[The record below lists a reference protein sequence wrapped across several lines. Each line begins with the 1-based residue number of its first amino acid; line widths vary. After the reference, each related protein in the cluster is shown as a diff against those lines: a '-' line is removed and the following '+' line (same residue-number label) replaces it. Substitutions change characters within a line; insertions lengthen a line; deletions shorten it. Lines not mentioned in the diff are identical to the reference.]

1 MKRILFA
8 VLMMTCSVSWAEWEY
23 MGTTND
29 REANVYVDKSTIRR
43 NAIIAKMWTLHYLST
58 IKVGHAGE
66 KIKSTKL
73 LRAFN
78 CREETEAAILIAEYS
93 GSIGSGSVIASGSL
107 EAELWKWN
115 PIVPHSIGET
125 QWLIACGKR

>member
-1 MKRILFA
+1 MKRLLFC
-8 VLMMTCSVSWAEWEY
+8 VLMMAYQICWSAWEY

-43 NAIIAKMWTLHYLST
+43 NAIIAKMWTLHDLST
-58 IKVGHAGE
+58 IKVSQAGE

-78 CREETEAAILIAEYS
+78 CREETEAAISIAEYS
-93 GSIGSGSVIASGSL
+93 GSMGGGSVIASGSL
-107 EAELWKWN
+107 DEELWRWN
-115 PIVPHSIGET
+115 PIVPQSIGET
-125 QWLIACGKR
+125 QWQIACGKR